1 MKAPQQV
8 FFSALDLY
16 GRLPYFRG
24 KGRLVVWLLRL
35 LRSSGPLPIR
45 LPDQSRILMTQQSLE
60 LLAYFWLGKHQPEFT
75 KTFWQILCTLPAGHS
90 VIDVGAHI
98 GYYSLMAAHRL
109 RQIGAGLVFAF
120 EPHPINFADLQ
131 RNQQLNNMS
140 NLILIQKAVADQTT
154 QMRLF
159 SSPLSGAHSL
169 RQFPFHNDSY
179 EVESI
184 TLDDFMVHYST
195 IKIGL
200 LKIDV
205 EGAELLTLRGA
216 QQLLER
222 DRPLV
227 IYEESKE
234 RCRFFNYTTTES
246 RRFMNEIEYDLYQ
259 VDDFEIFS
267 DVLAIPKEKRSAF
280 LQNTTKFL
288 QIK

>member
-1 MKAPQQV
+1 
-8 FFSALDLY
+8 
-16 GRLPYFRG
+16 
-24 KGRLVVWLLRL
+24 
-35 LRSSGPLPIR
+35 
-45 LPDQSRILMTQQSLE
+45 MTQQRPEALTC
-60 LLAYFWLGKHQPEFT
+60 FWLGMDHPEFA
-75 KTFWQILCTLPAGHS
+75 KLYWQILCALPVGYS
-90 VIDVGAHI
+90 VIDAGAHI
-98 GYYSLMAAHRL
+98 GYYALMAAHRL
-109 RQIGAGLVFAF
+109 RQVGAGLVFAF

-140 NLILIQKAVADQTT
+140 NLILIQKAAADQTT
-154 QMRLF
+154 QMKLF

-169 RQFPFHNDSY
+169 RQFPFHSNSY

-205 EGAELLTLRGA
+205 QGAELLTLRGA

-227 IYEESKE
+227 IYEEFE
-234 RCRFFNYTTTES
+234 EGYRLFNYTTTEL

-259 VDDFEIFS
+259 VDNFENFG
-267 DVLAIPKEKRSAF
+267 DVLAIPKEKHFAF
-280 LQNTTKFL
+280 TTKYQKVFAN
-288 QIK
+288 

>member
-1 MKAPQQV
+1 
-8 FFSALDLY
+8 
-16 GRLPYFRG
+16 
-24 KGRLVVWLLRL
+24 
-35 LRSSGPLPIR
+35 
-45 LPDQSRILMTQQSLE
+45 MTQQSLE
-60 LLAYFWLGKHQPEFT
+60 LLTYFWLGKHQPELT

-109 RQIGAGLVFAF
+109 RQVGAGLVFAF

-131 RNQQLNNMS
+131 RNQQLNNLS

-159 SSPLSGAHSL
+159 SSPLSGCHSL
-169 RQFPFHNDSY
+169 RQFPYHSDSY

-195 IKIGL
+195 KISL

-205 EGAELLTLRGA
+205 QGAELLTLRGA

-227 IYEESKE
+227 IYEEFE
-234 RCRFFNYTTTES
+234 EGYRLFNYTTAEL
-246 RRFMNEIEYDLYQ
+246 RHFMNKIEYDLYQ
-259 VDDFEIFS
+259 VDNFGDFG
-267 DVLAIPKEKRSAF
+267 DVLAVPKEKHLTFS
-280 LQNTTKFL
+280 
-288 QIK
+288 IKHPKVL

>member
-1 MKAPQQV
+1 MKTLQPV

-60 LLAYFWLGKHQPEFT
+60 LLTYFWLGKHQPELT

-109 RQIGAGLVFAF
+109 RQVGAGLVFAF

-131 RNQQLNNMS
+131 RNQQLNNLS

-159 SSPLSGAHSL
+159 SGPVSGTHSL
-169 RQFPFHNDSY
+169 RQFPYHNDSY
-179 EVESI
+179 EVECI
-184 TLDDFMVHYST
+184 ALDDFIIDLIT
-195 IKIGL
+195 IYGQVKIGL
-200 LKIDV
+200 IKLDI
-205 EGAELLTLRGA
+205 EGAELLALRGA
-216 QQLLER
+216 QGLIER
-222 DRPLV
+222 DKPYIL
-227 IYEESKE
+227 YEENEESTKYFGYNIKDIRSFLE
-234 RCRFFNYTTTES
+234 SLNYKIYPIIGK
-246 RRFMNEIEYDLYQ
+246 MVNDAI
-259 VDDFEIFS
+259 
-267 DVLAIPKEKRSAF
+267 AIPKDI
-280 LQNTTKFL
+280 T
-288 QIK
+288 

>member
-1 MKAPQQV
+1 
-8 FFSALDLY
+8 
-16 GRLPYFRG
+16 
-24 KGRLVVWLLRL
+24 
-35 LRSSGPLPIR
+35 
-45 LPDQSRILMTQQSLE
+45 
-60 LLAYFWLGKHQPEFT
+60 
-75 KTFWQILCTLPAGHS
+75 
-90 VIDVGAHI
+90 
-98 GYYSLMAAHRL
+98 MAAHRL

-159 SSPLSGAHSL
+159 SSPFSGAHSL
-169 RQFPFHNDSY
+169 RQFPFHSNSY

-267 DVLAIPKEKRSAF
+267 DVLAIPKEKHSAF

>member
-1 MKAPQQV
+1 
-8 FFSALDLY
+8 
-16 GRLPYFRG
+16 
-24 KGRLVVWLLRL
+24 
-35 LRSSGPLPIR
+35 
-45 LPDQSRILMTQQSLE
+45 MTQQSLE
-60 LLAYFWLGKHQPEFT
+60 LLAYFWLGKHQPELT
-75 KTFWQILCTLPAGHS
+75 KTFWHILCTLPAGHS

-140 NLILIQKAVADQTT
+140 NLILIQKAAADQTT

-159 SSPLSGAHSL
+159 SGPLSGAHSL
-169 RQFPFHNDSY
+169 RQFPFHSNYY

-184 TLDDFMVHYST
+184 TLDDFMAHYST

-267 DVLAIPKEKRSAF
+267 DVLAIPKEKHSAF

>member
-60 LLAYFWLGKHQPEFT
+60 LLAYFWLGKHQLEFT

-140 NLILIQKAVADQTT
+140 NLILIQKAAADQTT

-179 EVESI
+179 EIECT
-184 TLDDFMVHYST
+184 TLDDFMDTHKEA
-195 IKIGL
+195 KIGL
-200 LKIDV
+200 IKLDV
-205 EGAELLTLRGA
+205 EGAELPALRGA
-216 QQLLER
+216 QRLIER
-222 DRPLV
+222 DKPY
-227 IYEESKE
+227 IMYEEDEDRDRAFGYEIKDLRS
-234 RCRFFNYTTTES
+234 FLES
-246 RRFMNEIEYDLYQ
+246 LGYKIYLVQDRHVNNA
-259 VDDFEIFS
+259 
-267 DVLAIPKEKRSAF
+267 LAIPRANVLAVS
-280 LQNTTKFL
+280 
-288 QIK
+288 